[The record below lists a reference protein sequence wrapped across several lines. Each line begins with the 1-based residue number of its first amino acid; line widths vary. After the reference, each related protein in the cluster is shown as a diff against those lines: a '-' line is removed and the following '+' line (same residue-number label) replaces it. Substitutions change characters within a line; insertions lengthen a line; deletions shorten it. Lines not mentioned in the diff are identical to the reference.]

1 VTDTQARLDAHRAR
15 VEVAREVDKALNAL
29 LLEVAPEIAADVR
42 EKVEAM
48 QADLLAELERVTA
61 ALREQNDA
69 TGLIPSVLAVLKDIN
84 ARDAS
89 GARAAQEDK

>member
-1 VTDTQARLDAHRAR
+1 
-15 VEVAREVDKALNAL
+15 
-29 LLEVAPEIAADVR
+29 
-42 EKVEAM
+42 
-48 QADLLAELERVTA
+48 VTA